1 MRALA
6 LGLSLALL
14 AAPAFAGEAEEE
26 TLYHWGECAAVG
38 SLYEGSIEAGSS
50 DPRITAASDAFR
62 NFEPQMEAHTNAL
75 AAALGEERASAV
87 QAKLLADYDSDI
99 QLWAASEDRD
109 GFLLATWGKTM
120 DRCLKEATALPVP
133 GQPKT

>member
-14 AAPAFAGEAEEE
+14 ALPAFAGEAEEE

-38 SLYEGSIEAGSS
+38 ALYESAVDDGSS
-50 DPRITAASDAFR
+50 DPRITAATTAFH

-75 AAALGEERASAV
+75 ADAVGEDRANAV
-87 QAKLLADYDSDI
+87 QARLLADYDSDI
-99 QLWAASEDRD
+99 QLWAATEDRD

-120 DRCLKEATALPVP
+120 DRCLREATALPVP
-133 GQPKT
+133 GMPKT

>member
-1 MRALA
+1 MRTVA
-6 LGLSLALL
+6 LGLTLALL
-14 AAPAFAGEAEEE
+14 AAPAFASEAEEE
-26 TLYHWGECAAVG
+26 TLYRWGECAAVG
-38 SLYEGSIEAGSS
+38 ALYQGAVEGGSS
-50 DPRITAASDAFR
+50 DPRIAAASDAFH
-62 NFEPQMEAHTNAL
+62 NFEPQMEAYTNGL
-75 AAALGEERASAV
+75 AAALGEDRANAV
-87 QAKLLADYDSDI
+87 QARLLADYDSDI